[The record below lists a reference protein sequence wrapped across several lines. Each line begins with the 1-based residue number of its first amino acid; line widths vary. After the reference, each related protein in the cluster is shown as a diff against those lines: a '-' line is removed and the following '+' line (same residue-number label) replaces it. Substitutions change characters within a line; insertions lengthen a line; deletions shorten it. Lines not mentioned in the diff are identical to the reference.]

1 MIITELETH
10 YKSIRDNFN
19 ENFRLRIH
27 RSISWLKRAKIEEN
41 EDMKFVSLWIAF
53 NAAYAKELAEN
64 FGEKVNL
71 NEFLLKLCSLDKENK
86 IYNLIWKTFPHAI
99 RMLLDNKFVF
109 QPFWDFHNGKI
120 SEAEY
125 IKAEMIDRERFYS
138 ALEKQ
143 KTAQILSVL
152 FNRLYTMRNQI
163 IHGGSTYG
171 GSKNRDQVR
180 DSCRILTALLPEML
194 QIMMNNHDEV
204 DWGKPF
210 YPVVKE

>member
-27 RSISWLKRAKIEEN
+27 RSISWLKRAEIEEN

-53 NAAYAKELAEN
+53 NAAYAKELSVLGGDRISFER
-64 FGEKVNL
+64 
-71 NEFLLKLCSLDKENK
+71 FLKSLCSLDKAGK
-86 IYNLIWKTFPHAI
+86 IEHIVWYDSRQAI
-99 RMLLDNKFVF
+99 GKLLDNKFLLKA
-109 QPFWDFHNGKI
+109 FWDFHNGKI
-120 SEAEY
+120 SE
-125 IKAEMIDRERFYS
+125 IKYNNARAKSIQNFRLVLEDRN
-138 ALEKQ
+138 
-143 KTAQILSVL
+143 TAGILL
-152 FNRLYTMRNQI
+152 FLFDRLYVMRNQI

-171 GSKNRDQVR
+171 SSTNRDQVR

-194 QIMMNNHDEV
+194 QIMMNNHNEV

>member
-1 MIITELETH
+1 MLIPQLETH
-10 YKSIRDNFN
+10 YKSIRHDFS

-27 RSISWLKRAKIEEN
+27 RSISWLKRAEIEEN
-41 EDMKFVSLWIAF
+41 EDMKFVALWIAF
-53 NAAYAKELAEN
+53 NAAYARELEEN
-64 FGEKVNL
+64 LGDKASL
-71 NEFLLKLCSLDKENK
+71 NSFLQRLCSLDENQQ
-86 IYNLIWKTFPHAI
+86 IYHIIWTKFPQAI
-99 RMLLDNKFVF
+99 RLLLDNKFVF
-109 QPFWDFHNGKI
+109 QPFWDFHNGDI
-120 SEAEY
+120 SEHEY
-125 IKAEMIDRERFYS
+125 IKAEIMDRERFYS

-171 GSKNRDQVR
+171 GSTNRDQVR

-194 QIMMNNHDEV
+194 QIMMNNHNEI